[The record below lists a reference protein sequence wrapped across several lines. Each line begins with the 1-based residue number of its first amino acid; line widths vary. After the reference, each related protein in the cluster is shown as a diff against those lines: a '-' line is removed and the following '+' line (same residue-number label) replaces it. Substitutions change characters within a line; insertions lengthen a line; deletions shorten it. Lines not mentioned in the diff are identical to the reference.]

1 MLSIPGIKGLV
12 KSLEHKKDAAGT
24 APTSLAEPEAPQS
37 DEALGLAK
45 LAVYLDLDVLALI
58 RTADGGRSAE
68 MVAAGRCGLASEL
81 TLPSLEGKGTLA
93 RLIAKGRPQ
102 GGSGRIFVTSEV
114 FPRDANWCDFLPLD
128 STHAFFF
135 MPLAALPA
143 PYGRRRAGDFVLAAD
158 LGAPEAD
165 IVLDLKARLAAS
177 LISSGEPA
185 NPGMGD
191 PQPAENG
198 LAGPLTDFLLS
209 QGYRCYLAGPGRET
223 SAVGSQR
230 TTEPDRET
238 QATIGQSIAALE
250 DVRAGGQPNQ
260 TCLETPNGL
269 RAFAYPI
276 QAGQASPIYLV
287 IAKRQ
292 GKREDEIIRAEWLK
306 LLGRFTSSI
315 AHEIKNPL
323 TGIAAGVQYLAK
335 RTQPGVTEADTVSF
349 ILTEIARLDR
359 IVDDLYKIARPP
371 QLVLKP
377 TSINQVIAKSVFC
390 LSEDIA
396 RKRLRLEQ
404 RLTEDPQA
412 FEADAERLQQVM
424 INIIKNAVEASP
436 EGGLLEIAASVDEAR
451 LTVRVKD
458 SGPGVSAAE
467 SDRIFEPFYSTKKGG
482 TGLGLCIS
490 QAILEEHGGRL
501 LVESPPGGGACFV
514 MELPLNR

>member
-12 KSLEHKKDAAGT
+12 KSLEHKKAAAGT
-24 APTSLAEPEAPQS
+24 ASTSLAEPEGPPAS
-37 DEALGLAK
+37 GEALGLVKIA
-45 LAVYLDLDVLALI
+45 AYLDLDVLALI
-58 RTADGGRSAE
+58 RTTDGGRSAE
-68 MVAAGRCGLASEL
+68 IVAAGRRGLTSEL

-93 RLIAKGRPQ
+93 RLIAKAQPQ

-128 STHAFFF
+128 SAHAFYF

-143 PYGRRRAGDFVLAAD
+143 PSGRHRAGDFVLAAD

-165 IVLDLKARLAAS
+165 SALDLKARLAAS
-177 LISSGEPA
+177 LIGSAGPA
-185 NPGMGD
+185 DPG
-191 PQPAENG
+191 PAEGG
-198 LAGPLTDFLLS
+198 LVGPLTDFLSS
-209 QGYRCYLAGPGRET
+209 QGYRCYLAGPGGET
-223 SAVGSQR
+223 SALGSEAEG
-230 TTEPDRET
+230 EPDRET
-238 QATIGQSIAALE
+238 ESTIGRSIAALE
-250 DVRAGGQPNQ
+250 EMEAPGQPHQ
-260 TCLETPNGL
+260 TCLQTPNGL
-269 RAFAYPI
+269 KAFAYPI
-276 QAGQASPIYLV
+276 RLGEVATRYLV
-287 IAKRQ
+287 IARRQ
-292 GKREDEIIRAEWLK
+292 DKREDEIIRADWLK

-335 RTQPGVTEADTVSF
+335 RTRPGVTEADTVNF

-371 QLVLKP
+371 HLTLKP
-377 TSINQVIAKSVFC
+377 TSMNQVIAKSIFC

-404 RLTEDPQA
+404 RLAEDPQT
-412 FEADAERLQQVM
+412 FEADPERLQQVM

-436 EGGLLEIAASVDEAR
+436 ENGLVEIATSIDQAR

-458 SGPGVSAAE
+458 SGPGVSGAD

-490 QAILEEHGGRL
+490 QAILEEHGGRI

-514 MELPLNR
+514 MELPLKR